1 MDGIV
6 ETYHSFQLTSSIH
19 SFQLIPTLPLPSCR
33 LAMDGIVETL
43 LRFVTRLL
51 VSPGCLVQGFLLFEK
66 LAKIYEP
73 QVTRFVTRLLHV
85 KDASPKLVPL

>member
-51 VSPGCLVQGFLLFEK
+51 VSRGCLVQGKCRNLATFCDPPSCKSGLSSPGLF
-66 LAKIYEP
+66 I
-73 QVTRFVTRLLHV
+73 V
-85 KDASPKLVPL
+85 